1 MTIQQFKT
9 KLEATP
15 TTIAFA
21 DTMQVIEGNYN
32 FTPTR
37 FANGEI
43 KNNVGENLGSC
54 KLFAFAKHQKFTKQA
69 TLFCYG
75 AHYQNVLKDA
85 NGSSHQNIRNF
96 IKTGFEGL
104 SFESEAISLK

>member
-15 TTIAFA
+15 TTITFA
-21 DTMQVIEGNYN
+21 DTMQVIEDNYN
-32 FTPTR
+32 FTPTH
-37 FANGEI
+37 FINGEL
-43 KNNVGENLGSC
+43 KNNVGENTGSC
-54 KLFAFAKHQKFTKQA
+54 QVFAFAMHQKFTEQA

-75 AHYQNVLKDA
+75 AHYQNVLEDA

-96 IKTGFEGL
+96 IKTGFKGL